1 VRLCLI
7 ALPPPTP
14 HWTAATLRSGLAAL
28 EHFVRR
34 CVTPD
39 GLAFRVGHSPDA
51 FRLVRWS
58 AVRHVL
64 PPVGDVLTVYI
75 ARVGPVHLPRLLEPV
90 IRLYRGA
97 SYG

>member
-1 VRLCLI
+1 MV
-7 ALPPPTP
+7 
-14 HWTAATLRSGLAAL
+14 G
-28 EHFVRR
+28 
-34 CVTPD
+34 VTPD
-39 GLAFRVGHSPDA
+39 GLAFRVGLGPDA